1 MQTQFFGLGSST
13 FQMVSPPAHQS
24 ADPNKPTTFEQALA
38 QLNAECDQ
46 VMVKKQRD
54 YGNLNIAIWGVSG
67 VAVRLTDKVM
77 RLRELILS
85 GNLPQNESIRD
96 TAVDIRNYGLILL
109 MLIDGLWGLPM
120 EVTQNTEQAEG
131 LRLE

>member
-1 MQTQFFGLGSST
+1 MQIQGLGNST
-13 FQMVSPPAHQS
+13 LQVVGPSVHQS
-24 ADPNKPTTFEQALA
+24 EDPNKPATFEQALA
-38 QLNAECDQ
+38 RLNAECDR
-46 VMVKKQRD
+46 VMIKKQLD

-85 GNLPQNESIRD
+85 GRLPQNESIRD

-109 MLIDGLWGLPM
+109 MLVDGLWGLPM
-120 EVTQNTEQAEG
+120 GAVQNTEQTEG
-131 LRLE
+131 R

>member
-1 MQTQFFGLGSST
+1 MQTKFFGSKSST
-13 FQMVSPPAHQS
+13 LQATGSPVHQP
-24 ADPNKPTTFEQALA
+24 ADPNKPVTFEQAMA

-46 VMVKKQRD
+46 VMIKKQLD
-54 YGNLNIAIWGVSG
+54 YGNLNIAIWDVLG

-85 GNLPQNESIRD
+85 GHLPQNESIRD

>member
-1 MQTQFFGLGSST
+1 MRTRFSGLGNSS
-13 FQMVSPPAHQS
+13 FQVAGPPAHQP
-24 ADPNKPTTFEQALA
+24 ADPNKPATFEQAMVR
-38 QLNAECDQ
+38 LNAECDQ
-46 VMVKKQRD
+46 VMIKKQLD
-54 YGNLNIAIWGVSG
+54 YGNLNIAIWDVLG

-85 GNLPQNESIRD
+85 GHLPQNESIRD

>member
-1 MQTQFFGLGSST
+1 MRTQ
-13 FQMVSPPAHQS
+13 
-24 ADPNKPTTFEQALA
+24 DPNKPVTFEQAMA
-38 QLNAECDQ
+38 RLNAECDR
-46 VMVKKQRD
+46 VMVKKQLD

-85 GNLPQNESIRD
+85 GRPPQNESIRD

-109 MLIDGLWGLPM
+109 MLVDGLWGLPM
-120 EVTQNTEQAEG
+120 EAVQNTEQAEG
-131 LRLE
+131 R

>member
-1 MQTQFFGLGSST
+1 MQIQGLGNST
-13 FQMVSPPAHQS
+13 LQVASPSVHQ
-24 ADPNKPTTFEQALA
+24 AVDPNKPATFEQALA
-38 QLNAECDQ
+38 WLNAECDR
-46 VMVKKQRD
+46 VMIKKQRD
-54 YGNLNIAIWGVSG
+54 YGSLNIAIWDVLG

-85 GNLPQNESIRD
+85 GRSPQNESIRD

-120 EVTQNTEQAEG
+120 EAVQNTEQTEG
-131 LRLE
+131 R

>member
-1 MQTQFFGLGSST
+1 MKQAQIKAKEVLGMGLSDRD
-13 FQMVSPPAHQS
+13 MVK
-24 ADPNKPTTFEQALA
+24 ADPNKPATFEQAMA
-38 QLNAECDQ
+38 RLNVECDR
-46 VMVKKQRD
+46 VMIKKQRD

-85 GNLPQNESIRD
+85 GRSPQNESIRD

-109 MLIDGLWGLPM
+109 MLADGLWGLPV
-120 EVTQNTEQAEG
+120 EAVQNTEQTEG
-131 LRLE
+131 R

>member
-1 MQTQFFGLGSST
+1 MQTQFFGLGSSS
-13 FQMVSPPAHQS
+13 FQVAGPP
-24 ADPNKPTTFEQALA
+24 ADPNKPATFEQAMVR
-38 QLNAECDQ
+38 LNAECDR
-46 VMVKKQRD
+46 VMAKKQRD

-109 MLIDGLWGLPM
+109 MLIDDLWGLPM
-120 EVTQNTEQAEG
+120 EVIQNTEQAEG
-131 LRLE
+131 GN

>member
-1 MQTQFFGLGSST
+1 MQTQFFGLGNST
-13 FQMVSPPAHQS
+13 LQVAGTSVYQS
-24 ADPNKPTTFEQALA
+24 ADPNKPATFEQAMT
-38 QLNAECDQ
+38 QLNAECDR
-46 VMVKKQRD
+46 VMIKKQRD

-85 GNLPQNESIRD
+85 GHLPQNESIRD

-120 EVTQNTEQAEG
+120 EAIQNTEQAE
-131 LRLE
+131 RR

>member
-1 MQTQFFGLGSST
+1 MQTQFFDFRNST
-13 FQMVSPPAHQS
+13 FQAVDP
-24 ADPNKPTTFEQALA
+24 ADPNKPATFEQAMG

-46 VMVKKQRD
+46 VMIKKQLD
-54 YGNLNIAIWGVSG
+54 YGSLNIAIWDMLG

-85 GNLPQNESIRD
+85 GRIPQNESIRD

-109 MLIDGLWGLPM
+109 MLVDGLWGLPM
-120 EVTQNTEQAEG
+120 EADQNTEQTEG
-131 LRLE
+131 R

>member
-1 MQTQFFGLGSST
+1 MQTQLFGLESST
-13 FQMVSPPAHQS
+13 SQAAGPPVHQS
-24 ADPNKPTTFEQALA
+24 ADPNKSVTFEQAMA
-38 QLNAECDQ
+38 RLNAECDR
-46 VMVKKQRD
+46 VMVKKQLD

-85 GNLPQNESIRD
+85 GHLPQNESIRD

-109 MLIDGLWGLPM
+109 MLIDDLWGLPM
-120 EVTQNTEQAEG
+120 EVIQNTEQAEG
-131 LRLE
+131 GN

>member
-1 MQTQFFGLGSST
+1 MQTQLFGLGSST
-13 FQMVSPPAHQS
+13 SQS
-24 ADPNKPTTFEQALA
+24 ADPNKSVTFEQAMA
-38 QLNAECDQ
+38 RLNAECDR
-46 VMVKKQRD
+46 VMVKKRRD

-85 GNLPQNESIRD
+85 GHLPQNESIRD

-109 MLIDGLWGLPM
+109 MLIDDLWGLPV

-131 LRLE
+131 GN

>member
-1 MQTQFFGLGSST
+1 MQIQFFGLKSST
-13 FQMVSPPAHQS
+13 PQAAGSPVHRS
-24 ADPNKPTTFEQALA
+24 ANPNKPATFEQAMA
-38 QLNAECDQ
+38 RLNAECDR
-46 VMVKKQRD
+46 VMIKKQCD
-54 YGNLNIAIWGVSG
+54 YGNLNIAIWDTLG

-85 GNLPQNESIRD
+85 GRLPRNESIRD

-120 EVTQNTEQAEG
+120 EATQNTEQTEQAEG
-131 LRLE
+131 R

>member
-1 MQTQFFGLGSST
+1 MQT
-13 FQMVSPPAHQS
+13 VHQS
-24 ADPNKPTTFEQALA
+24 ADLNKPATFEQALA

-46 VMVKKQRD
+46 IMIKKQLD
-54 YGNLNIAIWGVSG
+54 YGNLNIAIWGVLG

-77 RLRELILS
+77 RLRELLLS
-85 GNLPQNESIRD
+85 GRLPQNESIRD

-120 EVTQNTEQAEG
+120 ETTQNTEQTE
-131 LRLE
+131 RR